1 MSESIYAGLPEKL
14 VAALKRCDLL
24 AGPEQLNYYYE
35 LYDPKTGGFYYS
47 ISSRDCEGMT
57 PFSEG
62 TRFSIE
68 ALRYGGITFPDWW
81 KEKCGNWIRGHQDE
95 SDGFFYED
103 LWGKI
108 TFGPRLYRDLTY
120 SVDIL
125 TAYCDMQPKY
135 MLPADRVKGGD
146 VSSTIPERLSSKE
159 KMLEYLDGLDWSY
172 KGIWSTG
179 QKLTNEQSLMKAT
192 GLWDMVYEYILARQN
207 PETGLWG
214 DGFGWMNTNG
224 TMKLSGFFDKEHPFP
239 NFELALDSIVKLYT
253 GDEPPTSATWI
264 WNPFVAMSRAFYSLG
279 EKGDALRPLLYDK
292 GADIVNCAV
301 DNALKLQRADGGF
314 ASSPVR
320 GAARQ
325 QGFLFGYGLKDESDL
340 DGTLIA
346 GPRLRNTI
354 HSTFGIKAPGGYYA
368 HMNDEFWEKCKNKPE
383 IVKTLPYPADQPI
396 TTAKR

>member
-1 MSESIYAGLPEKL
+1 M
-14 VAALKRCDLL
+14 
-24 AGPEQLNYYYE
+24 
-35 LYDPKTGGFYYS
+35 
-47 ISSRDCEGMT
+47 
-57 PFSEG
+57 
-62 TRFSIE
+62 
-68 ALRYGGITFPDWW
+68 
-81 KEKCGNWIRGHQDE
+81 
-95 SDGFFYED
+95 
-103 LWGKI
+103 
-108 TFGPRLYRDLTY
+108 
-120 SVDIL
+120 
-125 TAYCDMQPKY
+125 
-135 MLPADRVKGGD
+135 
-146 VSSTIPERLSSKE
+146 
-159 KMLEYLDGLDWSY
+159 
-172 KGIWSTG
+172 
-179 QKLTNEQSLMKAT
+179 
-192 GLWDMVYEYILARQN
+192 
-207 PETGLWG
+207 
-214 DGFGWMNTNG
+214 
-224 TMKLSGFFDKEHPFP
+224 
-239 NFELALDSIVKLYT
+239 KLYT

-301 DNALKLQRADGGF
+301 DNALKLQRTDGGF